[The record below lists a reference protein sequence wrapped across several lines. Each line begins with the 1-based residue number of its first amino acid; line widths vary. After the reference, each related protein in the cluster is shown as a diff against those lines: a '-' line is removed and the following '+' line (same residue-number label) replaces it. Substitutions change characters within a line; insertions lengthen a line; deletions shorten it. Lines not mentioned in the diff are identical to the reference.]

1 MVAAGIA
8 MTVMYFMF
16 NFRFEI
22 PVLAVVSSYMD
33 TNFFTTFTTNFADE
47 SIMLLFLIGFSL
59 IAFSKERHE
68 DDFFRTIRSMALKRT
83 ILTEIGILL
92 FSVLFIYGS
101 GFIAIILLNMILPF
115 VLYLSYFNYLKTRK
129 RKLTV
134 S

>member
-68 DDFFRTIRSMALKRT
+68 DDFLRRIRSMALKRT